1 LFWQPKR
8 PLRQIQV
15 SRSVRCNAVGESEP
29 SSSSLR
35 LSCDGRSGNLSRNN
49 NLSFCPLPSQ
59 RVTIVRVYEA
69 NSIEYPVQ
77 PFLIPTPEGCGQG
90 IVFRFGIRSKQFI
103 TCSFD
108 ALQPVVVWFIKLIP
122 KPECILQPDQ
132 TTFARVSD
140 GLNVICS

>member
-1 LFWQPKR
+1 MSQNLHLLALW
-8 PLRQIQV
+8 
-15 SRSVRCNAVGESEP
+15 
-29 SSSSLR
+29 
-35 LSCDGRSGNLSRNN
+35 LSCDGQSGNLSRNS
-49 NLSFCPLPSQ
+49 NLSFYPLPSQ

-77 PFLIPTPEGCGQG
+77 PFLIPTPKGCGQG

-132 TTFARVSD
+132 TTFTRVSD
-140 GLNVICS
+140 GLLRHFLAFYKWPYSECYMFLN